1 MAKLVFEVE
10 ATLQEFSD
18 FADRLGYMS
27 VVTTEFDEQGNP
39 ITEPNPETKQ
49 NFLLRVLKENIAG
62 VFYSPYTSD
71 IDKAV
76 RDAREA
82 EKEALRDDIRSRVTV
97 SVK

>member
-10 ATLQEFSD
+10 ATLAEFSD

-27 VVTTEFDEQGNP
+27 VVIDGADEVGNA
-39 ITEPNPETKQ
+39 ITVPNPENKQ
-49 NFLLRVLKENIAG
+49 TFLLRVLKEKIAE
-62 VFYSPYTSD
+62 VFHAPLTQD

-76 RDAREA
+76 RDTREA
-82 EKEALRDDIRSRVTV
+82 EKETLRQSIRQRVSV

>member
-27 VVTTEFDEQGNP
+27 VVTTGFDEQGNP
-39 ITEPNPETKQ
+39 ITEPNPESKQ
-49 NFLLRVLKENIAG
+49 DFLLRILKESIAG
-62 VFYSPYTSD
+62 VFYKPYVFD
-71 IDKAV
+71 IDKEVA
-76 RDAREA
+76 DAREA
-82 EKEALRDDIRSRVTV
+82 DREAVRNDVRSRVTV